1 MFALFLMQ
9 IFNPQLA
16 TLPSACGCHILC
28 IFMERAWAALW
39 QGQHN
44 ILIGICISSSMQ
56 LPTLF
61 HICPHFPTHFP
72 HFGFQVEPQKDP
84 YAAAAIVAITR
95 PYIAVVHSTYVS
107 LYIRIVIAAYECG
120 RQRRRGHLICSCMK
134 MCSHCTHKSGNWKYI
149 NLVQTHTHMHTK
161 SPTHSHTCRS
171 AKGYCISCCRTR
183 SLWSFGISFSLIL
196 SLLHNY
202 ANVQIALGLMTVITQ
217 AEEEMGKGWREGTLS
232 SLWTCEI

>member
-1 MFALFLMQ
+1 MGGTVARAAQHFDWHLHKQ
-9 IFNPQLA
+9 FNAIANAFP
-16 TLPSACGCHILC
+16 H
-28 IFMERAWAALW
+28 
-39 QGQHN
+39 
-44 ILIGICISSSMQ
+44 
-56 LPTLF
+56 LPTF
-61 HICPHFPTHFP
+61 SHTFSPFRFSGWATKGSICCSCDC
-72 HFGFQVEPQKDP
+72 G
-84 YAAAAIVAITR
+84 YN
-95 PYIAVVHSTYVS
+95 IAVVYSTYVS

-149 NLVQTHTHMHTK
+149 NLVQTRTHIHTK

-183 SLWSFGISFSLIL
+183 SLCSFGISFSLIL

-217 AEEEMGKGWREGTLS
+217 VEEETGQGLREGTLS
-232 SLWTCEI
+232 SLWTCET

>member
-1 MFALFLMQ
+1 MQ
-9 IFNPQLA
+9 ITDTKSLRASLGAQCLPFFLCKFSTRNWQVSQVLVVA
-16 TLPSACGCHILC
+16 TSFAYLWNEH
-28 IFMERAWAALW
+28 WVALW

-84 YAAAAIVAITR
+84 YAAAAIVAIAR
-95 PYIAVVHSTYVS
+95 PYIAVVYSTYVS

-134 MCSHCTHKSGNWKYI
+134 MCSHCTHKSGN
-149 NLVQTHTHMHTK
+149 
-161 SPTHSHTCRS
+161 
-171 AKGYCISCCRTR
+171 
-183 SLWSFGISFSLIL
+183 
-196 SLLHNY
+196 
-202 ANVQIALGLMTVITQ
+202 
-217 AEEEMGKGWREGTLS
+217 
-232 SLWTCEI
+232 

>member
-16 TLPSACGCHILC
+16 TLSSACGCHILC

-95 PYIAVVHSTYVS
+95 PYIAVVYSTYVS

-149 NLVQTHTHMHTK
+149 NLVQTHTHAHK
-161 SPTHSHTCRS
+161 VSHTLTHASLPKDIAFRAVGHALCGAS
-171 AKGYCISCCRTR
+171 ASV
-183 SLWSFGISFSLIL
+183 SASSSASFIIMRMSK
-196 SLLHNY
+196 LHL
-202 ANVQIALGLMTVITQ
+202 A
-217 AEEEMGKGWREGTLS
+217 
-232 SLWTCEI
+232 